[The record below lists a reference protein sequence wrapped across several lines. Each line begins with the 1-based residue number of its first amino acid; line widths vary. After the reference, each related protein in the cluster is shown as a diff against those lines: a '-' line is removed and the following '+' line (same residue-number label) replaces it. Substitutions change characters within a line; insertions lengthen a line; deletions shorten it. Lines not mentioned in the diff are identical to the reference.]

1 MGLNVKN
8 ISYRYGKREI
18 VNDVSFSVGED
29 EIITLFGPSGVG
41 KTTILKMIVGMLTPQ
56 TGTIEFTGESTPENT
71 LLVFQDYLLFPHMTV
86 AENIAFGLK
95 MRHVARTE
103 VTQRVQE
110 MVAEFQL
117 GGLEKQYPAQ
127 LSGGQQQRVA
137 LARAIILRPKL
148 LLLDEP
154 FSSLDSNLRQQMYE
168 YLRRLQAHYH
178 FGVIMVSHDQQETFL
193 LSTRVVVL
201 ANQRVQQVASPQEL
215 YAHPANRTV
224 ADFLGSFNYLTGE
237 ANGESFEVAACLRLA
252 YAAPGFFYRFLATSS
267 NWRARHLGL
276 IFGDQSLFV
285 RRTVYQQVGGFPD
298 VPLMEDWIL
307 SRKLARRGLLKQLPD
322 RIIASSRKYD
332 RHPWRVHFKLMWIK
346 VLFICGVSP
355 QKLAQIYYRKD
366 R

>member
-154 FSSLDSNLRQQMYE
+154 FSSLDSNLRQQM
-168 YLRRLQAHYH
+168 
-178 FGVIMVSHDQQETFL
+178 
-193 LSTRVVVL
+193 
-201 ANQRVQQVASPQEL
+201 
-215 YAHPANRTV
+215 
-224 ADFLGSFNYLTGE
+224 
-237 ANGESFEVAACLRLA
+237 
-252 YAAPGFFYRFLATSS
+252 
-267 NWRARHLGL
+267 
-276 IFGDQSLFV
+276 
-285 RRTVYQQVGGFPD
+285 
-298 VPLMEDWIL
+298 
-307 SRKLARRGLLKQLPD
+307 
-322 RIIASSRKYD
+322 
-332 RHPWRVHFKLMWIK
+332 
-346 VLFICGVSP
+346 
-355 QKLAQIYYRKD
+355 
-366 R
+366 

>member
-8 ISYRYGKREI
+8 ISYCYGKREI
-18 VNDVSFSVGED
+18 VNDVSFAVHED
-29 EIITLFGPSGVG
+29 EIITLFGPSGDG

-56 TGTIEFTGESTPENT
+56 TGTIEFTGESKPENT

-95 MRHVARTE
+95 MRHVARAE
-103 VTQRVQE
+103 IKRRVQE
-110 MVAEFQL
+110 MVAEFHL
-117 GGLEKQYPAQ
+117 GGLEKQYPAE

-168 YLRRLQAHYH
+168 YLQRLQAHYH
-178 FGVIMVSHDQQETFL
+178 FGVIMVSHDQEEAFL

-224 ADFLGSFNYLTGE
+224 ADFLGCFNYLTGE
-237 ANGESFEVAACLRLA
+237 VNGETFEVAGSQL
-252 YAAPGFFYRFLATSS
+252 
-267 NWRARHLGL
+267 
-276 IFGDQSLFV
+276 
-285 RRTVYQQVGGFPD
+285 TV
-298 VPLMEDWIL
+298 
-307 SRKLARRGLLKQLPD
+307 ANPD
-322 RIIASSRKYD
+322 RLQGPATLLVPFVTPASLEEQDGLEATVEQVHWQPAGPTVIFDIAGQQL
-332 RHPWRVHFKLMWIK
+332 KLQQTNFPRPLK
-346 VLFICGVSP
+346 VGEQVRLTLPAGGQLLPC
-355 QKLAQIYYRKD
+355 Q
-366 R
+366 

>member
-71 LLVFQDYLLFPHMTV
+71 LMVFQDYLLFPHMTV

-237 ANGESFEVAACLRLA
+237 ANGESFEVAGCQLSVANPDQLQGPATLLVPFLTPAALTTHGGLRATVRQVHWQPAGPTVIFDVAGQELKL
-252 YAAPGFFYRFLATSS
+252 RQTSFL
-267 NWRARHLGL
+267 RPLEVGE
-276 IFGDQSLFV
+276 QV
-285 RRTVYQQVGGFPD
+285 RLTLPAGGQ
-298 VPLMEDWIL
+298 
-307 SRKLARRGLLKQLPD
+307 LLPCQ
-322 RIIASSRKYD
+322 
-332 RHPWRVHFKLMWIK
+332 
-346 VLFICGVSP
+346 
-355 QKLAQIYYRKD
+355 
-366 R
+366 

>member
-18 VNDVSFSVGED
+18 VNDVSFVVHED

-56 TGTIEFTGESTPENT
+56 TGTIEFTGESTRKNT

-95 MRHVARTE
+95 MRHVARAE
-103 VTQRVQE
+103 IDQRVQE

-117 GGLEKQYPAQ
+117 EGLEKQYPAE

-168 YLRRLQAHYH
+168 YLQRLQAHYH
-178 FGVIMVSHDQQETFL
+178 FGVIMVSHDQEEAFL

-224 ADFLGSFNYLTGE
+224 ADFLGCFNYLTGE
-237 ANGESFEVAACLRLA
+237 VNGQTFAVAGSQLSVNNPGRLQ
-252 YAAPGFFYRFLATSS
+252 GTAT
-267 NWRARHLGL
+267 LLVPFVTQVGL
-276 IFGDQSLFV
+276 TTQGGLSA
-285 RRTVYQQVGGFPD
+285 TVQQVHWQPAGPTVIFDVAGQQLKLQQTNFSRPLKVGEQVRLTLPAGGQ
-298 VPLMEDWIL
+298 
-307 SRKLARRGLLKQLPD
+307 LLPCQ
-322 RIIASSRKYD
+322 
-332 RHPWRVHFKLMWIK
+332 
-346 VLFICGVSP
+346 
-355 QKLAQIYYRKD
+355 
-366 R
+366 